1 MQQAGAT
8 VDSSCAMSSPRNLYP
23 DTTLYI
29 TVRCVHRSYRLVP
42 KKRVNRVVRFAF
54 AAVSSRYREKF
65 GMEFYEFVFL
75 STHYHIVLFDRFG
88 HVSDFLKDFNAVV
101 ARELNAIRG
110 TGGKFFADGPGI
122 QTVLGEEKVFEH
134 CIYTLAN
141 AVAAG
146 IVHKTAHWKG
156 FNSLRMPYGKQYVIS
171 KPSIGIWSKKQ
182 RHKHRRSSQRSGRA
196 AFASRSKMPD
206 AAVLM
211 LDRPKIMLEL
221 SDEELR
227 AKIRE
232 GLQKREA
239 RIRQERAGKPVLGM
253 KAALKIGW
261 RTVPMQGEEMFG
273 RQPTFSTETREQRT
287 AMKRL
292 RRRFLVDYRLAL
304 ARWNAGE
311 RDVVFPAGTVR
322 MRLRHKVMTE
332 PVPLDL
338 LLAA

>member
-1 MQQAGAT
+1 
-8 VDSSCAMSSPRNLYP
+8 MSAPRNLYP
-23 DTTLYI
+23 DTTLYV

-42 KKRVNRVVRFAF
+42 KKRVNHVVRYAF
-54 AAVSSRYREKF
+54 AVVSERYREKW
-65 GMEFYEFVFL
+65 GMEFYEFEFL

-88 HVSDFLKDFNAVV
+88 RVSDFIKDLNAVV

-122 QTVLGEEKVFEH
+122 QTVLGDEKVLEH

-156 FNSLRMPYGKQYVIS
+156 FNSLRMPYGKRYVVS
-171 KPSIGIWSKKQ
+171 KPRIGIWSKKQ

-196 AFASRSKMPD
+196 AFASRSKMPET
-206 AAVLM
+206 AVLM
-211 LDRPKIMLEL
+211 LDRPQIMPTL
-221 SDEELR
+221 SDVELR

-232 GLQKREA
+232 GLEQREA
-239 RIRQERAGKPVLGM
+239 KIQVERAGKPVLGM
-253 KAALKIGW
+253 KAARAIDW
-261 RTVPMQGEEMFG
+261 STVPKNGEEMFG
-273 RQPTFSTETREQRT
+273 RKPTFSAETREQRS
-287 AMKRL
+287 AMKRV

-322 MRLRHKVMTE
+322 MRLRHNALTE